1 MTTEDAQLFRRDMT
15 ELKVAVGRIETK
27 ITTMCSQY
35 HEQHQEHLR
44 CREYIEARIGDHE
57 HRIGDLETA
66 ESNRGAVSRATR
78 GTGEL
83 AYKLIAAAGVVF
95 GIVMAAIN

>member
-1 MTTEDAQLFRRDMT
+1 MTTEDAQQFRSDLT

-27 ITTMCSQY
+27 ITTICASY
-35 HEQHQEHLR
+35 SEQHQEHLR
-44 CREYIEARIGDHE
+44 CREYIEA
-57 HRIGDLETA
+57 RIGDLETA